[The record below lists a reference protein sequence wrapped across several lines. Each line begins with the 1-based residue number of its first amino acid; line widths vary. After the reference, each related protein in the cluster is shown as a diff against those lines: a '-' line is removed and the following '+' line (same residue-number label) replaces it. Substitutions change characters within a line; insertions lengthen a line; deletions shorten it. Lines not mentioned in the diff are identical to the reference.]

1 MKHISILS
9 FLFLALLGCK
19 KEPPTT
25 NGANN
30 PDIPY
35 FDFKIHHPGNQ
46 ENGSAKA
53 TTFEK
58 EWNASAHITRYP
70 KDTSRHFEVYLET
83 YSDQGE
89 TRDQI
94 SFGPFDGKVGEYQ
107 VTNNHFDFN
116 FDDFSVASKYNF
128 WISDGDLLYGNYS
141 IDTTYNSINKVIID
155 KNDGEVLEGRFS
167 LVFTSNVVEHTDIPG
182 RIYFENGTFRVKL

>member
-1 MKHISILS
+1 MKHISILV

-19 KEPPTT
+19 KETPAS
-25 NGANN
+25 NG

-35 FDFKIHHPGNQ
+35 FDFKIYSPGNQ
-46 ENGSAKA
+46 ENGGARA
-53 TTFEK
+53 TVFDK
-58 EWNASAHITRYP
+58 EWNASAQII
-70 KDTSRHFEVYLET
+70 KCDTCRHFEIYFKT
-83 YSDQGE
+83 YSDEGYN
-89 TRDQI
+89 RDQI

-128 WISDGDLLYGNYS
+128 WISDGDLLYGNYF